1 MSESFYLRLLFFFNI
16 VLVFLSIPISVADI
30 RIKEDTLKAVYSFK
44 FGKFVQWPESKL
56 NNSKKTLG
64 YCILGKNPFTNAAFK
79 SIENALVKG
88 RKLKIQIYSSGLLSD
103 DALQDCHIV
112 YVSQSEKNHQQHI
125 LAVLRNRPI
134 LTISDIDG
142 FSQKG
147 GMITLININERI
159 HFEINPVAFKRAGLK
174 VSSKLIELARLV
186 TEETSEHKQ

>member
-1 MSESFYLRLLFFFNI
+1 
-16 VLVFLSIPISVADI
+16 
-30 RIKEDTLKAVYSFK
+30 
-44 FGKFVQWPESKL
+44 
-56 NNSKKTLG
+56 
-64 YCILGKNPFTNAAFK
+64 
-79 SIENALVKG
+79 
-88 RKLKIQIYSSGLLSD
+88 
-103 DALQDCHIV
+103 
-112 YVSQSEKNHQQHI
+112 VSQSEKNHQQHI